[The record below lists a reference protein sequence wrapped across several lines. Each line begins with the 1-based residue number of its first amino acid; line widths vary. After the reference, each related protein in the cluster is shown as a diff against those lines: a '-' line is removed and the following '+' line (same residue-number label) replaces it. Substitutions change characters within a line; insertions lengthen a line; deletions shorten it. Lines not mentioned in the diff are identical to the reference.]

1 MRVLVCKNDGCFEF
15 EPAELHR
22 LDQWSDVKMGLAHTL
37 YTEEELFAV
46 SSPDDIALYTFP
58 DGHLEE
64 NGDEAE
70 LLVQPDS
77 RWVLDIFGSPFR
89 QRSDLHIQTDHEI
102 RGVRRG
108 SATPFQPME
117 VRRTSAMHGVP
128 TSGSLLSP
136 LGNAVHGGYHETNI
150 EGYHEPYIHIGT
162 WVPVMIKEKK
172 AIALSPMK
180 GSSAQYE
187 DVLVTTNRAREYI
200 NNFRRTGRPVT
211 IISIQTCT
219 LPLAAA
225 CPSAISQQG
234 PRILYEG
241 VYHLNPDEVQRGFV
255 QAVRLWFSFDCEQT
269 ISVTKVNG
277 ALGLK
282 PLRQQDGWIVVQA
295 LPGSPCFEAGM
306 RRDEVYITHV
316 NGVDVSP
323 HSFPAVGTAPPQQSQ
338 TPAQPN
344 QKTGQVTWQDSV
356 VPLVEK
362 CETKISE
369 AGVQIREFNNIPARS
384 REQREAVC
392 DKEQREKERL
402 RARKEGFVR
411 VDTSVTGSAMLVYAP
426 QSQGFMSD
434 ADRFHSD
441 TAGEERVVREKAR
454 ARVLMQQE
462 RRRREAVDRD
472 VRRWDAMDA
481 ANAEEKRRWDALRA
495 SGSKARRN
503 KSGES
508 FNPITLM
515 YNDGK
520 DGERL
525 QAADAAIRHRATI
538 RAQNLQYNNS
548 REGIN
553 PITGEAVRR
562 VQTRDL
568 LPPPQ

>member
-1 MRVLVCKNDGCFEF
+1 MRVLVCKNDGCFEL
-15 EPAELHR
+15 EPAELR
-22 LDQWSDVKMGLAHTL
+22 RVESWSDVKMGLAHAL
-37 YTEEELFAV
+37 YSEEDLFAV
-46 SSPDDIALYTFP
+46 GSADDIALFTLP
-58 DGHLEE
+58 DGSPAEELE
-64 NGDEAE
+64 GQVDS
-70 LLVQPDS
+70 LVEPDS

-89 QRSDLHIQTDHEI
+89 QRSDLNLQTDHAI
-102 RGVRRG
+102 RGVRRV

-117 VRRTSAMHGVP
+117 IRRASALHGIP
-128 TSGSLLSP
+128 SSGMPISP
-136 LGNAVHGGYHETNI
+136 LGNAAHGFHEMSE

-162 WVPVMIKEKK
+162 WVPVMLKEKK
-172 AIALSPMK
+172 AISLPLMK
-180 GSSAQYE
+180 GSAAQYE

-200 NNFRRTGRPVT
+200 NNFRRAGRPVT
-211 IISIQTCT
+211 ILSIQTCT

-234 PRILYEG
+234 PQILYEG
-241 VYHLNPDEVQRGFV
+241 VYHLDPDEMQRGFV
-255 QAVRLWFSFDCEQT
+255 QTVRLWFSFDCEQT

-306 RRDEVYITHV
+306 RRDEVFLTHV

-323 HSFPAVGTAPPQQSQ
+323 HSFPAVASNKAPAGT
-338 TPAQPN
+338 T
-344 QKTGQVTWQDSV
+344 SV
-356 VPLVEK
+356 
-362 CETKISE
+362 
-369 AGVQIREFNNIPARS
+369 REFNNIPART
-384 REQREAVC
+384 RAQREAVC

-411 VDTSVTGSAMLVYAP
+411 VDTTAAGSAMLVYTP

-441 TAGEERVVREKAR
+441 TAGEERAAREDAR
-454 ARVLMQQE
+454 TRAKIQQE
-462 RRRREAVDRD
+462 RRRQEAVNRD
-472 VRRWDAMDA
+472 VRRWEAMDA
-481 ANAEEKRRWDALRA
+481 ASAEEKRRSEALRA

-503 KSGES
+503 KCGEP
-508 FNPITLM
+508 FNPVTLQ

-525 QAADAAIRHRATI
+525 QAADAAIKHRAML
-538 RAQNLQYNNS
+538 RAQNLQFHNS
-548 REGIN
+548 REGVN
-553 PITGEAVRR
+553 PITGESVRR
-562 VQTRDL
+562 IQTRDL